1 MQKKHEALLMPVGDG
16 NVEVGRHLGLLDLNV
31 CWSPLWGRGG
41 SQDRVPYWERGT
53 TSGGSVGEVE
63 TGCVEWSCRG
73 GERNGKG
80 ELCWHSPFVVG
91 LEIAGGAGFEVARQ
105 FGGGFKLGHGVEFF
119 EGGSKR
125 IRKAPEGARLKLWIL
140 RLEIEIM
147 HAAGKMFGNFEFAF
161 DEGFVDEE
169 FGGDVGQFVLA
180 PGGDLALHGFEVA
193 LHAVNA
199 DGDGIEEGEG
209 FGMFGEN
216 GGEVSLEGHIGANE
230 DAIAASEGQAHRLV
244 VRISQADG
252 EAAAVDFGFE
262 VKDAEHFHAVGGDG
276 VFVVDG
282 ADVAE
287 AESFDESLYDFV
299 MRYRMV
305 SGRGSGCGHQGE
317 FFAADGACL
326 VTDECACV

>member
-1 MQKKHEALLMPVGDG
+1 MGEGAQRAVEAWEEDG
-16 NVEVGRHLGLLDLNV
+16 TGREVWEKWRRGVWSGVVEAGEE
-31 CWSPLWGRGG
+31 WKRG
-41 SQDRVPYWERGT
+41 VLE
-53 TSGGSVGEVE
+53 
-63 TGCVEWSCRG
+63 
-73 GERNGKG
+73 
-80 ELCWHSPFVVG
+80 HSPFVVG
-91 LEIAGGAGFEVARQ
+91 LEIAGGAGFEVVRQ

-125 IRKAPEGARLKLWIL
+125 IRKAPERARLKLWIL

-193 LHAVNA
+193 LHAVHA

-287 AESFDESLYDFV
+287 AESFDESLYDLV
-299 MRYRMV
+299 MGYRMV
-305 SGRGSGCGHQGE
+305 SGGGSGCGHQGE